1 MNSNSWIKYIE
12 NPRKRELTEFMA
24 REMVFDFWLD
34 KLDEIRMGQFKEA
47 VTKYINL
54 EHELEILQSGHSE
67 LAAIRGI
74 PVSGFQL
81 QRKKS
86 LGSRINENLV
96 IFKRSSRRFK
106 TAIVSMTLVAILIV
120 YFSTPWSHLLQMIG
134 LKPNQITIIEVDKST
149 EAEK

>member
-1 MNSNSWIKYIE
+1 VNSNSWIKYIE

-74 PVSGFQL
+74 PVSGFEL

-106 TAIVSMTLVAILIV
+106 TAIVSITLVAILIV

>member
-74 PVSGFQL
+74 PVSGFEL

-106 TAIVSMTLVAILIV
+106 TAIVSITLVAILIV